1 MLVFT
6 SIVLWDKDE
15 VIRFRGEK
23 VKSEGRVRQNQLEL
37 DIEFQPSG
45 WRHGFVW
52 TKCGKYTMLKKLI
65 VSPALLIPKAFSDG
79 LWQICPNIRG
89 PEK

>member
-1 MLVFT
+1 MHLTRFLRFVVVLYCYKTDTVVIIFVIYIMLVFT

-45 WRHGFVW
+45 
-52 TKCGKYTMLKKLI
+52 
-65 VSPALLIPKAFSDG
+65 
-79 LWQICPNIRG
+79 
-89 PEK
+89 